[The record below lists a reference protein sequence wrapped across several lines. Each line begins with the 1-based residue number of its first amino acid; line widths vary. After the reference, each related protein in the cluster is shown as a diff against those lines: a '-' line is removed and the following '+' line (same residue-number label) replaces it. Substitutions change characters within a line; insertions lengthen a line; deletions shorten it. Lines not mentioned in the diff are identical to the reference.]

1 VADFFIGAQAITE
14 GGTLLT
20 RDAGR
25 YRTYFP
31 KIKMICPE

>member
-1 VADFFIGAQAITE
+1 MPMATSLWP
-14 GGTLLT
+14 LLS

-31 KIKMICPE
+31 KVTLIAPPA